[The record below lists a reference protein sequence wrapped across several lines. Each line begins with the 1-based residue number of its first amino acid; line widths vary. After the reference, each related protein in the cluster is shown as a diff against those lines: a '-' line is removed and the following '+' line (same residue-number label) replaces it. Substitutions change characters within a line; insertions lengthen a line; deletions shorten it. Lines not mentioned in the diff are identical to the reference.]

1 MLGDSSSRC
10 GSCSAL
16 NQLELN
22 GAGTAQA
29 TPVEALRVRP
39 PQTRLSPAKG
49 RAGFREDVF

>member
-1 MLGDSSSRC
+1 MLGDSSSHC
-10 GSCSAL
+10 APCSAL

-49 RAGFREDVF
+49 RAGFPEGVF